1 MIGRDELTK
10 FKKMWTWLCGYPAHD
25 REYYMKYV
33 VKLDHWWINSCPI
46 SNESAEKD
54 CDGCKE
60 LWPPGKGTLCTDP
73 CAPLH
78 KWKNTPRH
86 SPDYRSFYASQVAV
100 LAMKHI
106 QNRYSEA
113 V

>member
-60 LWPPGKGTLCTDP
+60 LWPPGKGYIM
-73 CAPLH
+73 
-78 KWKNTPRH
+78 
-86 SPDYRSFYASQVAV
+86 YRSLCPSAQ
-100 LAMKHI
+100 MGK
-106 QNRYSEA
+106 YSKTFP
-113 V
+113 